1 MPTKKPEEVN
11 AYNKVQAALGF
22 LAGIPGFSLPAM
34 ALKNDDVMKRAMSFG
49 VGLLG
54 KKQDQPGLDRYLG
67 LRPLTEDDRE
77 FPTKDWKIDR
87 MGEGFKELVEG
98 LLPGGEAKK
107 LDVSYGRSGVVEG
120 DEEGEYSHWINPDG
134 TDLSMTGSFPAG
146 EGFSTGRYNIRVGK
160 DENGVPYMEMG
171 DTYDFHPEAVSNPI
185 AKDAINFLNYLGTP
199 FSYKSKYFFDPV
211 TGQILK

>member
-1 MPTKKPEEVN
+1 MPIKKPEEVN
-11 AYNKVQAALGF
+11 AYNRVQAALGF
-22 LAGIPGFSLPAM
+22 LAGIPGFTVPAL
-34 ALKNDDVMKRAMSFG
+34 ALKNDDVMKRVMSLG

-67 LRPLTEDDRE
+67 LRPVTEEDRE
-77 FPTKDWKIDR
+77 FPTKDWEIDH

-98 LLPGGEAKK
+98 LLPGDTKK
-107 LDVSYGRSGVVEG
+107 LDVSYGRSGVVKSDDD
-120 DEEGEYSHWINPDG
+120 DEYKHWINPEG

-146 EGFSTGRYNIRVGK
+146 EGFSTGRYSIGVSK

-185 AKDAINFLNYLGTP
+185 AKEGINLLNYLGTP
-199 FSYKSKYFFDPV
+199 FSYKSRYYFDPI